1 MDLQSLQQLI
11 KDYQDFP
18 QAGVVFRDISP
29 ILRDPVAFKFAIDQM
44 AELAKKYEFNKIA
57 AVDARGFLLGSPL
70 AYMLGKGLVLCRK
83 PDKLPGD
90 LITTSYGY
98 EYSASSLSVQREAIQ
113 EGDRVLIVD
122 DVLATGNSF
131 LAGCDIVT
139 QLGGRIPA
147 MICLVEIT
155 TLPGRNLLNEKTNN
169 TPIESLLKL
178 ES

>member
-29 ILRDPVAFKFAIDQM
+29 VLRDPAAFKFALDGLV
-44 AELAKKYEFNKIA
+44 ELAKKYEFNKIA

-70 AYMLGKGLVLCRK
+70 ADRLGKALVLCRK
-83 PDKLPGD
+83 PDKLPGE

-98 EYSASSLSVQREAIQ
+98 EYSASSLSIQRDAIQ
-113 EGDRVLIVD
+113 EGDRVLVVD

-131 LAGCDIVT
+131 LAACDIIT

-147 MICLVEIT
+147 MLCLVEIT
-155 TLPGRNLLNEKTNN
+155 TLPGRKLLDEKTNN

-178 ES
+178 EA